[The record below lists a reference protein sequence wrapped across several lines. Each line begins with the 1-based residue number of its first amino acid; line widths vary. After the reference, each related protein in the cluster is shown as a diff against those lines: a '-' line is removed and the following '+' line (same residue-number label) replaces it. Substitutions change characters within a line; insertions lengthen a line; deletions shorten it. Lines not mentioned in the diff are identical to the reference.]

1 MSETTDARAE
11 RWRRIEAHFHAALER
26 TAADRP
32 AYLKEACGGDADLL
46 WEVESLLAADIE
58 DTADDRIERAVIGGI
73 VLAGGEAGPESL
85 AHAQAQAQA
94 DPIPPRIG
102 PYRVLGEIGR
112 GGLGTVYLA
121 ERDEPFRMQAA
132 LKLVRRGLDTE
143 EIVARLRQERQILA
157 RLDHP
162 NIARLLD
169 GGSTDDGRPYFVM
182 ERIQGEPIDLWC
194 ARRGPGG
201 ASLRERLDL
210 FLAVCGA
217 VQYAHQS
224 LVVHRDLKP
233 SNLLVTEDG
242 VPKLLDFGIAKLL
255 DPEGF
260 PQVVL
265 ATRAEVRLLTPA
277 YASPEQIQGL
287 PLTTATDVYS
297 LGVLLYRLL
306 TGRHPYPLAG
316 LTVSELEREIVAGEP
331 LPPSQAVEKGAA
343 EIDDPLWS
351 GADAARRQRRRL
363 QGDLDTI
370 VLTALRKEPK
380 ERYASAE
387 QLADDL
393 RRHLAGLPVRARR
406 STLVYRAGRFARRHR
421 TAIAAAALAAAGL
434 IAGTAAALWQASQ
447 AGQARARAE
456 GLLAESEIQR
466 TKAERISGF
475 LVDLFEV
482 SEPERA
488 RGATMTAREI
498 LDRGALGIRRDLG
511 REPEAQAALLATVGQ
526 VYQKLGLYEQAEPLL
541 RQALDLRG
549 RILGGDHADT
559 AASHSELG
567 LLLIDRGAYEE
578 AEGHLRQAL
587 AVHRRAAASDAA
599 GAELGKCL
607 NDLGLALYYQG
618 RFDEAGAFLRYALAV
633 RQRSL
638 GPDHRAVG
646 ETLNNQAAI
655 WLQKRDWRAGEE
667 ALRRALAIHRRAYG
681 NDHPEVAI
689 TLSNLGVALE
699 RQGSLEE
706 AEALLREALAIRQKL
721 LGRAHPEI
729 ADTLSNLS
737 QVQRR
742 RGDLAAARA
751 SLVEAVAID
760 REALGRDHPNVA
772 VMLGNLGEVELAA
785 GGFDRAEAAF
795 REMLRIRSLGVP
807 AGDSGTAFPLG
818 RLGLVVLSRGEPR
831 AAEPLLREALEIRT
845 AAWGAGSWQVA
856 ESESL
861 LGGCLAALG
870 QTREARP
877 LLERSTGALRE
888 SLGESSELTRRAEGF
903 LLALGPG

>member
-1 MSETTDARAE
+1 MNALRFHKAQTARESPHRSLCHAWPNWMSETAEAKAE
-11 RWRRIEAHFHAALER
+11 RWRRIEALFHEALER
-26 TAADRP
+26 AEGERSAF
-32 AYLKEACGGDADLL
+32 LEGACDGDAGLRL
-46 WEVESLLAADIE
+46 EVESLLAAE
-58 DTADDRIERAVIGGI
+58 SAEDRIERAVAGGI
-73 VLAGGEAGPESL
+73 VLAAEEDAEASTE
-85 AHAQAQAQA
+85 A
-94 DPIPPRIG
+94 IPQRIG
-102 PYRVLGEIGR
+102 PYRLLEEIGR

-143 EIVARLRQERQILA
+143 EIMARLRQERQILA

-169 GGSTDDGRPYFVM
+169 GGSTEDGRPYFVM
-182 ERIQGEPIDLWC
+182 ERVQGEPIDLWC
-194 ARRGPGG
+194 ARRGT
-201 ASLRERLDL
+201 ALLERIDL
-210 FLAVCGA
+210 FVTACGA

-255 DPEGF
+255 DPEDLALAA
-260 PQVVL
+260 L
-265 ATRAEVRLLTPA
+265 ATRAEMRLLTPA

-297 LGVLLYRLL
+297 LGVLLYQLL
-306 TGRHPYPLAG
+306 TGCHPYPLTGRTAAA
-316 LTVSELEREIVAGEP
+316 LEREILASEP
-331 LPPSQAVEKGAA
+331 LPPSEAVGRDGA
-343 EIDDPLWS
+343 E
-351 GADAARRQRRRL
+351 ARRLRRRL

-370 VLTALRKEPK
+370 VLTALRKEPR
-380 ERYASAE
+380 ERYASVE

-406 STLVYRAGRFARRHR
+406 STLAYRAGRFARRHR
-421 TAIAAAALAAAGL
+421 TAISAAALAAAGL

-456 GLLAESEIQR
+456 GLLAESEVQR
-466 TKAERISGF
+466 TKAERISAF
-475 LVDLFEV
+475 LVDLFEI

-498 LDRGALGIRRDLG
+498 LDRGAEGIRNDLA
-511 REPEAQAALLATVGQ
+511 REPEAQAVLLLTVGQ
-526 VYQKLGLYEQAEPLL
+526 VYQKLGLYAEAEPPL
-541 RQALDLRG
+541 RQALDLRK
-549 RILGGDHADT
+549 RVLGGGHADT
-559 AASHSELG
+559 AASHSGLG

-587 AVHRRAAASDAA
+587 AIRRRGGA
-599 GAELGKCL
+599 GAEMGKCL
-607 NDLGLALYYQG
+607 NDLGLVLYYQG
-618 RFDEAGAFLRYALAV
+618 RIEEAGAFLRFALAV

-638 GPDHRAVG
+638 GPSHPDVG

-655 WLQKRDWRAGEE
+655 RLQLRDWKAGEE
-667 ALRRALAIHRRAYG
+667 ALRQALAIHRVAYG

-706 AEALLREALAIRQKL
+706 AETVLREALAIRQKL
-721 LGRAHPEI
+721 LGRAHPEV
-729 ADTLSNLS
+729 AETLSNLS

-751 SLVEAVAID
+751 SLKEAVALD
-760 REALGRDHPNVA
+760 REALGRDHPTVA
-772 VMLGNLGEVELAA
+772 VLLGNLGEVELAA
-785 GGFDRAEAAF
+785 GDFDRAEAAF
-795 REMLRIRSLGVP
+795 REMLRIRGLGVP
-807 AGDSGTAFPLG
+807 AGGQGTAGTAFPLG
-818 RLGLVVLSRGEPR
+818 KLGLVALSRGDPR
-831 AAEPLLREALEIRT
+831 SAEPLLREALAIRQRE
-845 AAWGAGSWQVA
+845 WDPGSWQVA

-861 LGGCLAALG
+861 LGGCLAAQG
-870 QTREARP
+870 RTREARV

-888 SLGESSELTRRAEGF
+888 SLGESSELTRRAEAF
-903 LLALGPG
+903 LRKLP